1 MFYLNL
7 LKDKYKMPYI
17 CNTLK
22 DENHYRIQEESQTTL
37 PKKYSPNTKKQED
50 PIIISLKQDN
60 RRRRKNQI
68 GEEENE
74 SLMEW

>member
-1 MFYLNL
+1 
-7 LKDKYKMPYI
+7 MPYI

-60 RRRRKNQI
+60 RRRRK
-68 GEEENE
+68 
-74 SLMEW
+74 